1 MKGERPVK
9 IRLMRDQL
17 RINCEESSP
26 DDVLRLSVALCANCV
41 ARLVPF
47 ACRAPLARGRRPVF
61 LPPCGHSA
69 GHAIR
74 AQRRRPSQCSPFHS
88 QFSASPLPLFLSRSP
103 HLAVNVFLGF
113 ASALSLS
120 VMLPDDVDGRVSLSL
135 FAVIHPCTANSAC
148 MNYEMKGGT
157 KAIFRSPDSGRRWSL
172 ARSTA
177 GDQWSVG
184 LTAGAGQ

>member
-1 MKGERPVK
+1 MAITVKAFIRPDDAVSPIRVQRPTHKWPRRSRRAMKGERPVK

-26 DDVLRLSVALCANCV
+26 DVLRLSVALCAKCV

-47 ACRAPLARGRRPVF
+47 ACRPCSARSPAAAGQSSF

-88 QFSASPLPLFLSRSP
+88 QFSLPLLLSPSRSP

-113 ASALSLS
+113 ASALSLCH
-120 VMLPDDVDGRVSLSL
+120 VAGRRRWPCLSLS
-135 FAVIHPCTANSAC
+135 I
-148 MNYEMKGGT
+148 
-157 KAIFRSPDSGRRWSL
+157 RR
-172 ARSTA
+172 
-177 GDQWSVG
+177 DPSVHR
-184 LTAGAGQ
+184 

>member
-1 MKGERPVK
+1 MVSKVLGSFLTHTER
-9 IRLMRDQL
+9 IRDLCRRFEAFRGIGVMCKL
-17 RINCEESSP
+17 RCSP
-26 DDVLRLSVALCANCV
+26 RAFRMGCS
-41 ARLVPF
+41 ARS
-47 ACRAPLARGRRPVF
+47 RRPASLPSS

-74 AQRRRPSQCSPFHS
+74 AQRRRRPSQCSPFHS
-88 QFSASPLPLFLSRSP
+88 QFSLPLGLRIWQSMSFLASP
-103 HLAVNVFLGF
+103 
-113 ASALSLS
+113 ALSLS
-120 VMLPDDVDGRVSLSL
+120 LCHVAGRRRWPCLSLSL